1 MRRGYIDWLRGLAV
15 LIMVE
20 AHTLDS
26 WTRAADRE
34 SIWFGFGGILGG
46 FGAPLFLFLAG
57 VAVMLAIGRR
67 AGAAGIEAAA
77 QSVQR
82 RGWQIF
88 GLAFL
93 FRLQAKLL
101 SGGGWRSL
109 LRVDILNIMG
119 PSIALAGW
127 MGGRW
132 RTTAG
137 RLAAFGIT
145 TVAAAMATPLVR
157 GSSWVRG
164 LPDPVEGYLKPV
176 AGLTNFT
183 VFPWAGFVLAGA
195 FAGVL
200 LDRSK
205 DAASERRLNVWLLI
219 GGALLTAGGYGLSYL
234 PSIYDN
240 ANFWTS
246 SPAFFAMRVGILTMA
261 LPIAFGWNQLG
272 PTLFSPIR
280 QFGRTSLFIYWIHIE
295 MVYGAMS
302 RDLHRTLSLKQWVL
316 AYLLFLGVLLAIS
329 LAKDALVSRWGRP
342 RIVAKSHEGRE
353 DRDVGTLR
361 SS

>member
-20 AHTLDS
+20 AHTIDS
-26 WTRAADRE
+26 WTRGPARQ
-34 SIWFGFGGILGG
+34 SIWFGYGGILGG

-57 VAVMLAIGRR
+57 LAVMLAIGRR
-67 AGAAGIEAAA
+67 AGATAIAGAAR
-77 QSVQR
+77 SVQR

-93 FRLQAKLL
+93 FRLQAKIL

-109 LRVDILNIMG
+109 LRVDILNVMG

-132 RTTAG
+132 RSAAG
-137 RLAAFGIT
+137 RLTAFGLA
-145 TVAAAMATPLVR
+145 TVGVAMATPLVR

-164 LPDPVEGYLKPV
+164 LPDPIEGYLKPV

-183 VFPWAGFVLAGA
+183 FFPWGGFVLAGA
-195 FAGVL
+195 FVGVL
-200 LDRSK
+200 LERSK
-205 DAASERRLNVWLLI
+205 DPGSERRLNAWLLLA
-219 GGALLTAGGYGLSYL
+219 GSALTAIGYGLSFR

-240 ANFWTS
+240 ASFWTS
-246 SPAFFAMRVGILTMA
+246 SPTFFAMRVGILTMA
-261 LPIAFGWNQLG
+261 LPIALAWSRLGWGLA
-272 PTLFSPIR
+272 FSPIQ
-280 QFGRTSLFIYWIHIE
+280 QFGRTSLFTYWIHIE

-302 RDLHRTLSLKQWVL
+302 RPLHRSLSLGQWVV
-316 AYLLFLGVLLAIS
+316 AYVAFLMVLLVIS
-329 LAKDALVSRWGRP
+329 LAKDWIVRQWRNRQVASRP
-342 RIVAKSHEGRE
+342 AS
-353 DRDVGTLR
+353 
-361 SS
+361 